1 MSSGFTPENFSF
13 LINSRHIDTDNN
25 LAFRI
30 IKFRRYRK
38 LIVADRIIL
47 SENPIASKNVDTI
60 HALEALDL
68 ALKSN
73 PNMKVPE
80 KFNDISNLYKTISGQ
95 ENHLHQNQKGTMPK
109 EGRTPV
115 ESKGRTPVEF
125 KGRTPVD
132 FKGRTPIDVEGRKPI
147 DFEGRMPNASTS
159 RTPQAKDT
167 EPISRNKRS
176 RSNGGSAIDRETARE
191 EQRRSQRI
199 KSLHRSYTTYIT
211 LENLHDQLAIR
222 SYNNIFSL
230 DNIHVPKSYEKAM
243 QSSHSRQWKEA
254 MDAELKGL
262 KDSGCYIET
271 QLPPGKRAI
280 FSKWVLA
287 VKTDSFGQL
296 LKFKARCTARG
307 DMLRD
312 DEFEDVSSPV
322 AGWTSIS

>member
-1 MSSGFTPENFSF
+1 MGPTP
-13 LINSRHIDTDNN
+13 
-25 LAFRI
+25 
-30 IKFRRYRK
+30 
-38 LIVADRIIL
+38 
-47 SENPIASKNVDTI
+47 
-60 HALEALDL
+60 
-68 ALKSN
+68 
-73 PNMKVPE
+73 
-80 KFNDISNLYKTISGQ
+80 TIS
-95 ENHLHQNQKGTMPK
+95 KGLTPTIPK
-109 EGRTPV
+109 GPTPTV
-115 ESKGRTPVEF
+115 TKGPTPTTA
-125 KGRTPVD
+125 K
-132 FKGRTPIDVEGRKPI
+132 KRKRP
-147 DFEGRMPNASTS
+147 PS
-159 RTPQAKDT
+159 P
-167 EPISRNKRS
+167 
-176 RSNGGSAIDRETARE
+176 SAIDRETLRE

-199 KSLHRSYTTYIT
+199 KSLHRSYTTFIT
-211 LENLHDQLAIR
+211 LENLHDQLALR

-243 QSSHSRQWKEA
+243 QSSHSRQWKAA

-322 AGWTSIS
+322 AGWTSIRLFLALTTLYNLTPLQLDINLAYLNAPLHEEIYMHPPPGSNTTPGTVWKLEKSLYGLKQSGKNWNELFTDVLKGSDFKFNQLGEDTCLCTRLIDDQITNERYSQNGY